1 MKGRIGTSR
10 TKCAKTTRI
19 LCGAPHFMGFV
30 LVCPAAEN
38 QGEISDE
45 MEAEA
50 SPEEVQNTQY
60 PMAARI
66 DAI

>member
-1 MKGRIGTSR
+1 VNRRVGNTGENRCFLNTMRHRI
-10 TKCAKTTRI
+10 AIIIHII

-45 MEAEA
+45 MNEGDEADE
-50 SPEEVQNTQY
+50 T
-60 PMAARI
+60 
-66 DAI
+66 

>member
-45 MEAEA
+45 MNEGDEADE
-50 SPEEVQNTQY
+50 T
-60 PMAARI
+60 
-66 DAI
+66 